1 LWDERRENLSYYC
14 KGKEQ
19 KPISL
24 CSMPN
29 YRADMVDGTV
39 WNWLKGIIEKPTNI
53 TEGLRNIDAE
63 ALAVISRI
71 IEQIE
76 IIDQQLVDQK
86 KSAE

>member
-1 LWDERRENLSYYC
+1 
-14 KGKEQ
+14 
-19 KPISL
+19 
-24 CSMPN
+24 
-29 YRADMVDGTV
+29 MVDGTV